1 LVVALSSAPDLIAR
15 TSKHANMDP
24 VGVTDAGI
32 MRVNLE
38 PLFRDA
44 ERKGRRVSLSHRRI
58 N

>member
-1 LVVALSSAPDLIAR
+1 MIAR